1 VAQIVSIVYTPAD
14 IERKPPDWYG
24 RVAID
29 RAVLV
34 EGRGI
39 EGDLK
44 GGRGKRQLNV
54 MRTETLAELSAQ
66 GRKVAPGEMGEQL
79 VLSGVDPTSLAP
91 GSRLRLGSI
100 AIIEITLPRT
110 GCDRFEHIQGT
121 SKESVDGRL
130 GVMAR
135 VITGGAIAV
144 GDAVAVVANTSP
156 PAAD

>member
-1 VAQIVSIVYTPAD
+1 VFHIVSIAYTPAD

-29 RAVLV
+29 RAVLL
-34 EGRGI
+34 EGHGI

-54 MRTETLAELSAQ
+54 MRAEALAELSAQ
-66 GRKVAPGEMGEQL
+66 GRKVGPGEMGEQL
-79 VLSGVDPTSLAP
+79 VLAGVDPASLTP
-91 GSRLRLGSI
+91 GSRLRLG
-100 AIIEITLPRT
+100 ATAVIEVTTPRT

-121 SKESVDGRL
+121 SKESVEGKL

-135 VITGGAIAV
+135 VVTGGEIRV
-144 GDAVAVVANTSP
+144 GDPVYLSAVSGTV
-156 PAAD
+156 